1 MLFSEI
7 NPFVRYARRLTVH
20 GDANYQAVVP
30 LDTRLFF
37 AVEGSGQILVDGVT
51 YDMHPNALLIVASG
65 VSYQILTPSKW
76 VQYVAVNFDYT
87 QTASHLSLPIAPLPT
102 TAFHRQNLI
111 DPVRIDDQTAL
122 CHVFYLAKTDG
133 IQKKLTTLVQE
144 YTQKLRYHTQKCG
157 HLLAESI
164 TDALRSSEIGFATKE
179 QELASRILAYV
190 QTHYAEE
197 VTNGSIGTAFGYHPN
212 YLNHLFI
219 NHSGQTLYAYLQ
231 SVRIMQ
237 AIHLLQTTDK
247 PVSNVAEEVGFCDI
261 AHFSK
266 TFKQKTGHSPS
277 SFRIKG

>member
-7 NPFVRYARRLTVH
+7 NPFVRYARHLTVH

-30 LDTRLFF
+30 LDARLFF
-37 AVEGSGQILVDGVT
+37 AVEGSGQIWVDGVT

-102 TAFHRQNLI
+102 TAFHRRHLI

-144 YTQKLRYHTQKCG
+144 YAQKLRYHTQKCG

-212 YLNHLFI
+212 YVSFLVKRATGMPVHQYLIHTRLVSAANLLENTTKSVNEVAIACGFYD
-219 NHSGQTLYAYLQ
+219 QAY
-231 SVRIMQ
+231 
-237 AIHLLQTTDK
+237 
-247 PVSNVAEEVGFCDI
+247 FCKYFKKHFGI
-261 AHFSK
+261 APSK
-266 TFKQKTGHSPS
+266 YRGV
-277 SFRIKG
+277 